1 VAHTVGGRDTAD
13 GAPAGER
20 RSFPRVHYARG
31 ILPPGVRVQP
41 AREVIAV
48 NLSRGGVLVESVWR
62 FRPGASVTLH
72 VQQGT
77 GGFQVRGTVERC
89 FVHALERGGGVR
101 YRAAIRFEAPLVS
114 DPPSD
119 ALYGA
124 G

>member
-1 VAHTVGGRDTAD
+1 VAHTVEVRDTAD

-20 RSFPRVHYARG
+20 RAFPRVHYARG

-77 GGFQVRGTVERC
+77 GG
-89 FVHALERGGGVR
+89 GVR

>member
-1 VAHTVGGRDTAD
+1 M
-13 GAPAGER
+13 
-20 RSFPRVHYARG
+20 HYARG

-41 AREVIAV
+41 AREVTAV
-48 NLSRGGVLVESVWR
+48 NLSRGGVLVESLWR

-77 GGFQVRGTVERC
+77 GGFQVRGAVERC
-89 FVHALERGGGVR
+89 LVHAIERGGGVR

-114 DPPSD
+114 DPPGD

>member
-1 VAHTVGGRDTAD
+1 MDDTVAPGDLRDEPPKA
-13 GAPAGER
+13 ER
-20 RSFPRVHYARG
+20 RAFPRVHYARG

-48 NLSRGGVLVESVWR
+48 NLSRGGVLVESGWR
-62 FRPGASVTLH
+62 FRPGGSVTVH

-77 GGFQVRGTVERC
+77 GGFQVRGAIERC
-89 FVHALERGGGVR
+89 LVHALERGGGVR
-101 YRAAIRFEAPLVS
+101 YRTAITFEAPLVS
-114 DPPSD
+114 DPPAD